1 MGVIYPV
8 HPWQPR
14 HRCQKGPGLKGIGA
28 GAALLPWSPGHT
40 LELPETGRGVVQGVI
55 SSLHFVLQDRGAL
68 FEGKPQQV
76 ISDDHHRDPCRAN
89 ILLGT
94 SKNHTKLPKR
104 KRAILNVLGHL
115 S

>member
-1 MGVIYPV
+1 MGNAETP
-8 HPWQPR
+8 
-14 HRCQKGPGLKGIGA
+14 
-28 GAALLPWSPGHT
+28 LLPWSPGQT
-40 LELPETGRGVVQGVI
+40 LELPETGRCVVQGVI
-55 SSLHFVLQDRGAL
+55 SSLHFVIQDRGAL

-104 KRAILNVLGHL
+104 KCAILNVLGHL